1 VANAHL
7 AQRHKRAL
15 RKPASPI
22 SGFRVAHDV
31 TRIAYRP
38 QIAGDDFVEWRSIS
52 ASDLDGAISRRR
64 ERYIGEDG
72 CNVIRRDGLQ
82 RARR

>member
-1 VANAHL
+1 VAKAHL

-15 RKPASPI
+15 LKLASKI
-22 SGFRVAHDV
+22 SGVGVAHDV

-64 ERYIGEDG
+64 ERHIGKDG
-72 CNVIRRDGLQ
+72 CNIIRRDGLQ
-82 RARR
+82 QARR

>member
-1 VANAHL
+1 MAKAHL

-15 RKPASPI
+15 LKLASKI
-22 SGFRVAHDV
+22 SGVGVAHDV
-31 TRIAYRP
+31 TRIGYGP

-64 ERYIGEDG
+64 ERHIGKDG
-72 CNVIRRDGLQ
+72 
-82 RARR
+82 